1 MTIAQAKSIFLADDD
16 DDDCLLFQD
25 ALREICS
32 RTQLT
37 TAKDGMELMGKL
49 EETVPPPPDVI
60 FLDLNMPRKNGF
72 ECLEEIRRT
81 HKLKNIPVVIFSTS
95 AQSDSVDKVYE
106 SGANYYVRKPGS
118 FAQLKMAIQQIL
130 SINWGEHTNQTP
142 KEKFLLAF

>member
-49 EETVPPPPDVI
+49 EETVHRP
-60 FLDLNMPRKNGF
+60 
-72 ECLEEIRRT
+72 
-81 HKLKNIPVVIFSTS
+81 
-95 AQSDSVDKVYE
+95 
-106 SGANYYVRKPGS
+106 
-118 FAQLKMAIQQIL
+118 
-130 SINWGEHTNQTP
+130 
-142 KEKFLLAF
+142 

>member
-60 FLDLNMPRKNGF
+60 FLDLNMPVKTGLNASRK
-72 ECLEEIRRT
+72 
-81 HKLKNIPVVIFSTS
+81 
-95 AQSDSVDKVYE
+95 Y
-106 SGANYYVRKPGS
+106 
-118 FAQLKMAIQQIL
+118 
-130 SINWGEHTNQTP
+130 GERIS
-142 KEKFLLAF
+142 